1 MHLTTQPFDGPS
13 VLAPMTKLS
22 AQGSGAGAT
31 PSGLTPLLNPNLLVC
46 ARTGLSRGTIYEV
59 IKAGALKTV
68 KFGSRTLVTEPE
80 LRRFAKAIANGR
92 FADGLRGLAVAI
104 MIVLPVTASA
114 MTSSGGS
121 PRINLTHETAL
132 LRGNMREHSCK
143 PDKFYEMVEALC
155 LGPRRYDWFAREGRA
170 GWHVGGNA
178 TERFV
183 A

>member
-1 MHLTTQPFDGPS
+1 MTQPFDGPS

-31 PSGLTPLLNPNLLVC
+31 PGGFTPLLNPIPLVC
-46 ARTGLSRGTIYEV
+46 ARTGLSRGTIYGV

-80 LRRFAKAIANGR
+80 LRRFAKAIADGR

-114 MTSSGGS
+114 MTASGGS
-121 PRINLTHETAL
+121 PQINLTNQTTL
-132 LRGNMREHSCK
+132 LHGNMREHSCK
-143 PDKFYEMVEALC
+143 PDEFFEMVEALC
-155 LGPRRYDWFAREGRA
+155 LGPRRYDGVAREGREGLHA
-170 GWHVGGNA
+170 GGKDI
-178 TERFV
+178 ERFI